1 MHSYSEAS
9 DVFSFGVLLYE
20 IVARRAPWRGHNK
33 MDVVV
38 LVCKVYD
45 LRMHRVL
52 ATYHDIHFPTGCTLS
67 NLNVLKHLALSLI

>member
-20 IVARRAPWRGHNK
+20 IMARRAPWRGHYK

-45 LRMHRVL
+45 LRLFRVL
-52 ATYHDIHFPTGCTLS
+52 ATYHDMHFPTDCSLS
-67 NLNVLKHLALSLI
+67 NLNVLKHLERPLI